1 MQIITA
7 SNILQTLTATLHAEQ
22 KTIGFVPTMGALHEG
37 HLNLVRAA
45 REQTDVVIASIFV
58 NPTQFGKHEDLSRYP
73 RNLEH
78 DTARLA
84 ARGVAYLFTPTPAE
98 IYPAGFA
105 TYVNVEELSEVLE
118 GAARPGHF
126 RGVATVLTILFN
138 LVRPHQVFMGQ
149 KDAQQVVV
157 VQKMVRDLRIPTE
170 IVIVPTRREAD
181 GLAMSSRNQYLK
193 AQEREAATV
202 LFRALT
208 TAQGLFAS
216 GERKAQIIKQAMEE
230 VIAAEPL
237 ASLDYIALN
246 DANTLAPVETITDQ
260 SVLISLAVRLG
271 ETRLIDNV
279 ILVG

>member
-7 SNILQTLTATLHAEQ
+7 SNTLQTLTATLHAEQ

-45 REQTDVVIASIFV
+45 REQNDVVIASIFV
-58 NPTQFGKHEDLSRYP
+58 NPTQFAKNEDLSRYP

-78 DTARLA
+78 DAALLA
-84 ARGVAYLFTPTPAE
+84 ALGVAYLFTPTSDE
-98 IYPAGFA
+98 IYPDGFA
-105 TYVNVEELSEVLE
+105 TYVNVEGLSEVLE
-118 GAARPGHF
+118 GASRPGHF

-181 GLAMSSRNQYLK
+181 GLALSSRNQYLN
-193 AQEREAATV
+193 AQERAAAPV
-202 LFRALT
+202 LFRALN
-208 TAQGLFAS
+208 TAQKLFAN
-216 GERKAQIIKQAMEE
+216 GERKAQIIKQAVEQ
-230 VIAAEPL
+230 VIGAEPL
-237 ASLDYIALN
+237 ASLDYVALN
-246 DANTLAPVETITDQ
+246 DAKTLAPVETITAQ
-260 SVLISLAVRLG
+260 AVVLSLAARLG
-271 ETRLIDNV
+271 KTRLIDNV